1 MTIINPG
8 ERHFAVKKNMKLELT
23 KEETELLSE
32 CVTSTVNKTLSSLN
46 NEYSDDKNRFDVGY
60 EERYILENLVAKGSL
75 LLKITEEVKA

>member
-1 MTIINPG
+1 MIRAG
-8 ERHFAVKKNMKLELT
+8 ERQFAVKKFMKIELT

-60 EERYILENLVAKGSL
+60 NERYVLENLVAEASL
-75 LLKITEEVKA
+75 LLKITEGVE

>member
-1 MTIINPG
+1 
-8 ERHFAVKKNMKLELT
+8 MKLELT